1 MFGKDKLANLNILKP
16 FLFNLACLKLKEAN
30 SPLYED
36 FIKAITKTLIS
47 SRIKKDSDS
56 NTAVWTPQQSLPL
69 KTCSK
74 ILVKLLEESDGT
86 DSSRD
91 HLSNGLLVDWY
102 EIVDP
107 EIVHVHPLLQRQLL
121 FQDRE
126 SMPSGDRSL
135 TGHEERSPS
144 KYLLSLLAHQA
155 CWETLQDCL
164 DWLLGQ
170 NDRGNRYELENQESA
185 RSCLKTKSRNN
196 KLVSESCYPANDSL
210 GRLECNDV
218 VAYRERMYRFVY
230 FKAKSNNCF
239 GFCVDLLP
247 LSSTLARQRS
257 KVYRCGQSRNQ
268 FCKRTFL
275 LKLIVKLWECGISCC
290 ELSPSTLPFSF
301 IICHIFSL

>member
-1 MFGKDKLANLNILKP
+1 MPVFFLFGKDKLANLHILKP

-91 HLSNGLLVDWY
+91 HLSKGLLVDWY

-185 RSCLKTKSRNN
+185 RSCLKTKIRKN

-218 VAYRERMYRFVY
+218 VAYRERMYLFTEQIGLFILRLNPTTALDFVWTC
-230 FKAKSNNCF
+230 FHCPRLWQGRDQKSTAVGSQGTNSVREH
-239 GFCVDLLP
+239 FC
-247 LSSTLARQRS
+247 
-257 KVYRCGQSRNQ
+257 
-268 FCKRTFL
+268 
-275 LKLIVKLWECGISCC
+275 
-290 ELSPSTLPFSF
+290 
-301 IICHIFSL
+301 